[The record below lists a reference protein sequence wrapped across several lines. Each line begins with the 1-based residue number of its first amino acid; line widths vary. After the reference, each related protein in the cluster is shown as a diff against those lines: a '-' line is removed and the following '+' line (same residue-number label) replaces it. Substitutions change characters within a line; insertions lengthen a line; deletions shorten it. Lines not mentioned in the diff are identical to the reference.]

1 MSLNYPA
8 EGRNYLWD
16 AGVRGGT
23 QYSPWYIALFEGDY
37 TPQDDDTA
45 ANIGARAT
53 EITAYSQSTRP
64 EFVEGAPVGGA
75 TDNDGNV
82 AQFTLTADKTVRAF
96 ALLSAAGKG
105 ATTGKLLCFQK
116 LPSPRSYSAGDKVNV
131 PINLSLLNPA

>member
-8 EGRNYLWD
+8 EGRNYLLD
-16 AGVRGGT
+16 TGVRGGT
-23 QYSPWYIALFEGDY
+23 QFPNWYIALYEGDY
-37 TPQDDDTA
+37 SPQEDDTA

-64 EFVEGAPVGGA
+64 EFVKGPAVGGA

-82 AQFTLTADKTVRAF
+82 AQFTLTADKTVRGF
-96 ALLSAAGKG
+96 ALLSSPAKG
-105 ATTGKLLCFQK
+105 GTTGKLLCFQK

-131 PINLSLLNPA
+131 PINLTLTNPV

>member
-64 EFVEGAPVGGA
+64 EFVEGVPVGGA

-82 AQFTLTADKTVRAF
+82 AQFTLTANKTVRGF

-105 ATTGKLLCFQK
+105 TTTGKLLCFQR

-131 PINLSLLNPA
+131 PINLTLTNPV